1 MSNACPRCGAAL
13 ADGRLGVCAAC
24 LLDAPLEPVI
34 VGGAVELA
42 EEIGRGGMGSVHR
55 GRHLRLGHTVAVK
68 LLPEALAADP
78 SFRARFER
86 EARALAALRHP
97 NIVAVY
103 DSGEEAGQPYIVMEH
118 VPGGR
123 VSERLPLDVP
133 RAIEIAMQVC
143 DALACAHR
151 AGIVHRDVKPDNL
164 LLDAEGRVKVGDF
177 GIATILGADARQGRL
192 TASGAAVG
200 TPHFIAPEAL
210 AGAAPDPRM
219 DLYSLGVSLYQ
230 MVTGRLPV
238 GDFAPPPRALD
249 RAIRRAL
256 APRPEDRY
264 QSAEEMRAELE
275 GALRCAAPDEM
286 APEERTWLRV
296 VALLQSVATCVAVW
310 ALLESIRPKV
320 IGPGDVGP
328 LVMMGEEKL
337 NGGRILSRA
346 RFEVWPTL
354 AAVLAVAMA
363 SGAYGVLRGHWRR
376 TGLDRACPDQ
386 PVPEARGVALI
397 GVVSCVVYALRK
409 ALEGFGVK
417 AGMYLIPILGGS
429 ILFAA
434 VYAAWVTVLQS
445 WRRGRPLG
453 RVPLLFLGF
462 ALAIVPP
469 TWELYLYLAAWRP

>member
-1 MSNACPRCGAAL
+1 MSAACPRCGAAL
-13 ADGRLGVCAAC
+13 TDGGLGVCAAC
-24 LLDAPLEPVI
+24 LLEAPLDPVV
-34 VGGAVELA
+34 VGGTVELA
-42 EEIGRGGMGSVHR
+42 EEIGRGGMGSVYR

-68 LLPEALAADP
+68 LLPEALASDP
-78 SFRARFER
+78 AFRARFER

-133 RAIEIAMQVC
+133 RAIEVAVQVC

-177 GIATILGADARQGRL
+177 GIATILGADPRQGRL

-200 TPHFIAPEAL
+200 TPHYIAPEAL

-219 DLYSLGVSLYQ
+219 DLYSLGVTLYQ

-238 GDFAPPPRALD
+238 GDFAPPPRVLD
-249 RAIRRAL
+249 RVIRRAL

-264 QSAEEMRAELE
+264 ASAEEMRADLR
-275 GALRCAAPDEM
+275 GALQCATPDEM
-286 APEERTWLRV
+286 APEERTWIRV
-296 VALLQSVATCVAVW
+296 VALLQSVAAAVAVW

-320 IGPGDVGP
+320 IGADEVSP
-328 LVMMGEEKL
+328 LVMMGEERL
-337 NGGRILSRA
+337 PGGKFLSRA
-346 RFEVWPTL
+346 RFETWPTF
-354 AAVLAVAMA
+354 AAVLALALA
-363 SGAYGVLRGHWRR
+363 AAAYGVLRGHWRR
-376 TGLDRACPDQ
+376 AGLDRACPDR
-386 PVPEARGVALI
+386 PVAEARWVVVV

-409 ALEGFGVK
+409 LLEGIGVK
-417 AGMYLIPILGGS
+417 AGMYLIPILGGA

-434 VYAAWVTVLQS
+434 LYAAWVTVLQS
-445 WRRGRPLG
+445 WRVGRPLT
-453 RVPLLFLGF
+453 RSPLLFVGF

-469 TWELYLYLAAWRP
+469 TWELFLYLSTWRP